1 MAPKSHGDDVVSSPA
16 AAVVDWPWV
25 EALDADS
32 LGQDDIAKVSFQDDF
47 VKQVFISI
55 NYFPIS

>member
-1 MAPKSHGDDVVSSPA
+1 MAPKSHGDDVVPSPA

-32 LGQDDIAKVSFQDDF
+32 LGQDDIAKVSFQDEF
-47 VKQVFISI
+47 V
-55 NYFPIS
+55 P